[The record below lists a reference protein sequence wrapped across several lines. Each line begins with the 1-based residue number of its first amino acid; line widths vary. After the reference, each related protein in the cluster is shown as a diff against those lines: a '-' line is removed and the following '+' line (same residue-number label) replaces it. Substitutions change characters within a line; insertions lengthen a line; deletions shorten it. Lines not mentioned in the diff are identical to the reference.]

1 VRVSAN
7 ETAVAILVQLSFHI
21 SAIRELGLQRLT
33 RSDPEPYLA
42 ALSNFPSRIIFPLH
56 TDFYY
61 RFTSLFLQ
69 SQTKILSVVKMATI
83 DIHVIDIVHHDLDQ
97 LDHNQLIAT
106 ANGLRNAYL
115 DCLAE
120 KDKQR
125 EEIRDLKGVLR
136 ASSFAS
142 SMSSFE
148 MQPSWV
154 RAELDSPGDTT
165 FSCFGPRSK
174 YRNVLVYD
182 RNDSSLE
189 TRPRET
195 LRGEPIYISCLSIA
209 KNYRPARGHLFPN
222 TITEN
227 KCCPCVCGMRNN
239 GG

>member
-1 VRVSAN
+1 MSPR
-7 ETAVAILVQLSFHI
+7 AIFGGSF
-21 SAIRELGLQRLT
+21 
-33 RSDPEPYLA
+33 P
-42 ALSNFPSRIIFPLH
+42 FPPTSRIIFPPY

-69 SQTKILSVVKMATI
+69 YQNKILSVVKMEMI
-83 DIHVIDIVHHDLDQ
+83 DIHITDIAHQDLDQ
-97 LDHNQLIAT
+97 LDHDELITMAK
-106 ANGLRNAYL
+106 NLRNAYL

-125 EEIRDLKGVLR
+125 EEIKDLKGVLR
-136 ASSFAS
+136 TSSFAS

-174 YRNVLVYD
+174 YRKVLVYD
-182 RNDSSLE
+182 RNGSSLE

-209 KNYRPARGHLFPN
+209 KKYRPARGHLFPN